1 MGKWELMP
9 DVFWM
14 ELEAAYNTVS
24 LNPHMIVSVERGDK
38 TGTVKYSP
46 EMDVIFIKIE
56 ATKIDTTVPN
66 EPVEINPNAKKE
78 VD

>member
-1 MGKWELMP
+1 MP
-9 DVFWM
+9 DVFWT
-14 ELEAAYNTVS
+14 ELEAAYNSVAA
-24 LNPHMIVSVERGDK
+24 NPQLIVSVERGDK

-56 ATKIDTTVPN
+56 ASKVDTTVPS

-78 VD
+78 SD